1 MLVFSPSPSGTVN
14 EGLTI
19 LEQMNHTIK
28 AQVMGQHVVIQ
39 RQNAKLL
46 SIHWVQCGATDNF
59 TADSERSEGL
69 L

>member
-1 MLVFSPSPSGTVN
+1 
-14 EGLTI
+14 
-19 LEQMNHTIK
+19 
-28 AQVMGQHVVIQ
+28 MGQHVVIQ

-46 SIHWVQCGATDNF
+46 SIHWVQCGATDNL